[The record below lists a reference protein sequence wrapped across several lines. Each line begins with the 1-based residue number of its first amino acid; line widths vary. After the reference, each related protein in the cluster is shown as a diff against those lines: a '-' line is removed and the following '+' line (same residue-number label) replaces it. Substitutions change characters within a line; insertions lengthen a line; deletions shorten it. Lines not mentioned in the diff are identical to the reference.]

1 MSVRPQDRGCAVRP
15 AQRGVAGLPELGRRG
30 GLIAGSCGRCVA
42 GIATSLPGREP
53 LRTASRNL
61 GETAAAPG
69 DRTGGLTASEP
80 THGGLPP
87 VRYRGYS
94 RHRLGAVTPR
104 PCEERGIHA
113 GSADGCRPRP
123 ARQDHRLRGLT
134 ARRHLTNVLSRIVP
148 RWIASCFLPR
158 TSGTKGGRFGARS
171 ARGRSART
179 RPPMKQAC
187 LRLPARVHLAV
198 TGGALLR
205 AATAAMRASSAAPL
219 APGTRSLK
227 AGLGFW
233 TTRCHYALL
242 SGAGADPSARGERRH
257 QCRASDGGF
266 VRGFSLDLDEASLRA
281 TPLLARR
288 RRNETVTRRS
298 KQ

>member
-1 MSVRPQDRGCAVRP
+1 MSVVLITGAATGIGNLT
-15 AQRGVAGLPELGRRG
+15 AQALATDGHTVYASMRDPGGRN
-30 GLIAGSCGRCVA
+30 
-42 GIATSLPGREP
+42 ATHAADL
-53 LRTASRNL
+53 L
-61 GETAAAPG
+61 AAARRDG
-69 DRTGGLTASEP
+69 TDLRVTELDVQSQESAGQAVKTIIDQAGQLDTVVHNAGGARRSGPQETSA
-80 THGGLPP
+80 GF
-87 VRYRGYS
+87 
-94 RHRLGAVTPR
+94 
-104 PCEERGIHA
+104 HA
-113 GSADGCRPRP
+113 GAADGGRPRP

-171 ARGRSART
+171 ACGRSART

-205 AATAAMRASSAAPL
+205 AATAAMQASSAAPL

-227 AGLGFW
+227 VGRGFR
-233 TTRCHYALL
+233 TSPCHHALL

-266 VRGFSLDLDEASLRA
+266 VRGFSLDLDGASLSA
-281 TPLLARR
+281 TPPLARR
-288 RRNETVTRRS
+288 RRNETVTQRS